1 MTIVLIIGTIIIIGI
16 LLTIRIKHL
25 VGRRK
30 TEIEIIHSQQ
40 LVNEAINYLFKNTT
54 FEHGLKLPKN
64 INSTLTANIWGHN
77 VMAFEIKIYYEQR
90 LDPKELQQHFNNDLK
105 QYCADKNLPKLDT
118 EIAPIVIT
126 DLWYDQIHPIL
137 HIDVANVSNQQ
148 TVAYLH
154 DLKKLNQPFQ
164 T

>member
-1 MTIVLIIGTIIIIGI
+1 MTIVLIIGVIIIIGI

-25 VGRRK
+25 IGRRK

-40 LVNEAINYLFKNTT
+40 VVNEAINYLFKNTT
-54 FEHGLKLPKN
+54 FAHGLKLPEN

-77 VMAFEIKIYYEQR
+77 VMAFEIKIDYEQR
-90 LDPKELQQHFNNDLK
+90 LDPKELQQHFNHDLK
-105 QYCADKNLPKLDT
+105 QYCADKNLPKLDA
-118 EIAPIVIT
+118 EISPIIIT
-126 DLWYDQIHPIL
+126 DLWYDQIHPVL
-137 HIDVANVSNQQ
+137 HIDVANVNNQQ
-148 TVAYLH
+148 TIAYLH